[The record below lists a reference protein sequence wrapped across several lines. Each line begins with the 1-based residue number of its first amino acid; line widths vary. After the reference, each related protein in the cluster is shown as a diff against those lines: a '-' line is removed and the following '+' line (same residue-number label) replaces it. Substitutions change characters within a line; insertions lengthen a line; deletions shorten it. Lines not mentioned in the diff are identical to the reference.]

1 VYEEVIV
8 SVAGVAGSGRLGST
22 PGGEEE
28 WGAGGG
34 DRERKVEDFGEG
46 VVVVGEGEEEE
57 EEEGEDTE
65 EVGEEGAGEEDVEE
79 VLSLLALLVQKDK
92 Y

>member
-1 VYEEVIV
+1 M
-8 SVAGVAGSGRLGST
+8 SVAGVAGSGRLVGT

-57 EEEGEDTE
+57 DEEEDEDTE

-79 VLSLLALLVQKDK
+79 VLSLLALLVQRYK